1 MKYRVLI
8 FDDEKTIRQM
18 LWSLFD
24 NRGYEV
30 FTFPNPSS
38 CPISEEKV
46 CPCRDK
52 QTCSDIILS
61 DVNMPI
67 KNGLDF
73 LEEQIKKGCRCKHI
87 ALMSGAF
94 TDESVSKAKSL
105 GIKIFKKPFKITEII
120 NWLDQVER
128 DIDPERNLSD
138 WFLKEMPENSED

>member
-1 MKYRVLI
+1 MNYRVLI
-8 FDDEKTIRQM
+8 FDDEKVIRQM

-30 FTFPNPSS
+30 FTFPNPAL
-38 CPISEEKV
+38 CPISEEEV
-46 CPCRDK
+46 CQCGDE
-52 QTCSDIILS
+52 QACSDIILS

-67 KNGLDF
+67 KTGLDF
-73 LEEQIKKGCRCKHI
+73 LEEQIKKGCRCNHI

-120 NWLDQVER
+120 NWLEQIER
-128 DIDPERNLSD
+128 DIDPKRKLSD
-138 WFLKEMPENSED
+138 WFLKRMP